1 MLWCSCVWQTSVA
14 SLDLCMKMPC
24 YIASCFR
31 FQRFDSHSTQSSY
44 RTCSTP
50 NSPQSSPSSTAS
62 APRYA
67 PQTRPVAWGSISLS
81 VFFYRANQSK
91 LSNYWVYNFTYVF
104 KMRTQ
109 CLFIYIMQILKRTDN
124 AKKKVIDLINLQTF
138 YKKITY
144 EMDKNLTVLAKCE
157 FYFFQMLNLL

>member
-1 MLWCSCVWQTSVA
+1 
-14 SLDLCMKMPC
+14 
-24 YIASCFR
+24 
-31 FQRFDSHSTQSSY
+31 
-44 RTCSTP
+44 
-50 NSPQSSPSSTAS
+50 
-62 APRYA
+62 
-67 PQTRPVAWGSISLS
+67 
-81 VFFYRANQSK
+81 
-91 LSNYWVYNFTYVF
+91 
-104 KMRTQ
+104 MRTQ